1 MRKYIDEIKAF
12 YKKIEE
18 NPLSTGQIALWHA
31 LMYIDNKTYWEEWFS
46 VANTIIEMYSGLSR
60 AGIQKARTELK
71 KMGFIDFKPNGTKA
85 TFYKI
90 TVLDTETYQ
99 GGSDLET
106 EQLQNSSSLV
116 TNQYQDSSQVSNQK
130 ETAEKQINNGLVTEN
145 KQYGSSLVTNQ
156 YQDGSSLV
164 TNQYQDSSSLV
175 TNSIENGSTLI
186 DKDKDKDIRHK
197 TKTKELKDVSSEP
210 EETPATEPT
219 SPTVAEIVLND
230 KSKAKITQAD
240 VDSWKELYPAVDVI
254 QELRKMT
261 AWCEANPTKRKT
273 KRGIKAFIVN
283 WLSREQDRGA
293 KEGKGSGQYYRN
305 CTVAT
310 GGNGYKPP
318 RTDDESY

>member
-31 LMYIDNKTYWEEWFS
+31 LMYIDNKTYWAEWFS

-60 AGIQKARTELK
+60 TGIQKARNELK

-85 TFYKI
+85 TLYKI
-90 TVLDTETYQ
+90 TILDTETYQ
-99 GGSDLET
+99 DS
-106 EQLQNSSSLV
+106 NNLV
-116 TNQYQDSSQVSNQK
+116 AIQCQDSVQVSNQK
-130 ETAEKQINNGLVTEN
+130 ETVEKQINSGLVAEN
-145 KQYGSSLVTNQ
+145 KQSGDSLVANQ
-156 YQDGSSLV
+156 CQVSD
-164 TNQYQDSSSLV
+164 SLV
-175 TNSIENGSTLI
+175 TNSEQFGGSLVTNSVENGSTLI
-186 DKDKDKDIRHK
+186 DKDKDIRLK

-230 KSKAKITQAD
+230 KSKAKITQAE
-240 VDSWKELYPAVDVI
+240 VDQWKKLYPAVDVL

-283 WLSREQDRGA
+283 WLSREQD
-293 KEGKGSGQYYRN
+293 KGKTGSTQQKPKQNAFCNYQQRTYDYAEIERRSRERLLS
-305 CTVAT
+305 
-310 GGNGYKPP
+310 GGVSNG
-318 RTDDESY
+318 

>member
-31 LMYIDNKTYWEEWFS
+31 LMYIDNKTYWAEWFS

-60 AGIQKARTELK
+60 TGIQKARNELK

-85 TFYKI
+85 TLYKI
-90 TVLDTETYQ
+90 TILDTETHQ
-99 GGSDLET
+99 DSNSLVS
-106 EQLQNSSSLV
+106 EQLQSSSDLV
-116 TNQYQDSSQVSNQK
+116 ANQCQVS
-130 ETAEKQINNGLVTEN
+130 G
-145 KQYGSSLVTNQ
+145 
-156 YQDGSSLV
+156 
-164 TNQYQDSSSLV
+164 SLV
-175 TNSIENGSTLI
+175 TNSVENGSTLI
-186 DKDKDKDIRHK
+186 DKDKDIRLK

-230 KSKAKITQAD
+230 KSKAKITQAE
-240 VDSWKELYPAVDVI
+240 VDQWKKLYPAVDVL

-283 WLSREQDRGA
+283 WLNKEQDRG
-293 KEGKGSGQYYRN
+293 KRGDNHGGYYRD
-305 CTVAT
+305 CTPVA
-310 GGNGYKPP
+310 GSDNGYKA
-318 RTDDESY
+318 RSTADEAY

>member
-31 LMYIDNKTYWEEWFS
+31 LMYIDNKTYWAEWFS

-60 AGIQKARTELK
+60 TGIQKARNELK

-85 TFYKI
+85 TLYKI
-90 TVLDTETYQ
+90 TILDTETYQ
-99 GGSDLET
+99 DS
-106 EQLQNSSSLV
+106 NNLV
-116 TNQYQDSSQVSNQK
+116 ANQCQDSVQVSNQK
-130 ETAEKQINNGLVTEN
+130 ETVEKQINGGLVAEN
-145 KQYGSSLVTNQ
+145 KQSGGSLVTNQ
-156 YQDGSSLV
+156 CQVSDSLV
-164 TNQYQDSSSLV
+164 ANQCQDSGSLV
-175 TNSIENGSTLI
+175 TNSVENGSTLI
-186 DKDKDKDIRHK
+186 DKDKDIRLK

-230 KSKAKITQAD
+230 KSKAKITQAE
-240 VDSWKELYPAVDVI
+240 VDQWKKLYPAVDVL

-283 WLSREQDRGA
+283 WLSREQD
-293 KEGKGSGQYYRN
+293 KGKTGSTQQKPKQNAFCNYQQRTYDYAEIERRSRERLLS
-305 CTVAT
+305 
-310 GGNGYKPP
+310 GGVSNG
-318 RTDDESY
+318 